1 MFHEITY
8 QSVPRAFFR
17 IAGLCHLPCC
27 SPNQPCFYRPQAHV
41 LLVRSLQSVNTSF
54 KNKLTSTDQTQETGE
69 VSMGREK
76 IKGAEAANWYEHNDD
91 NKKETKK
98 RNPSVSQHS

>member
-1 MFHEITY
+1 
-8 QSVPRAFFR
+8 
-17 IAGLCHLPCC
+17 
-27 SPNQPCFYRPQAHV
+27 
-41 LLVRSLQSVNTSF
+41 
-54 KNKLTSTDQTQETGE
+54 
-69 VSMGREK
+69 MGREK